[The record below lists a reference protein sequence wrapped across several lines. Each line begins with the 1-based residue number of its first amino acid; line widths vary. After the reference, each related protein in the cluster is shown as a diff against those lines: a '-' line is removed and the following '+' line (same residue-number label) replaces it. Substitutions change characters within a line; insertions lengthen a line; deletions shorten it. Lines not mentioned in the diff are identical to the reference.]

1 MTCMK
6 RFSPYDCSEKSNKK
20 AFERLPGFFQ
30 LLVKQSQQK
39 IQEAV
44 EKYNPGR
51 KIKPTSGFRSHESN
65 NKAGGVVD
73 SLHLFGLA
81 RDFRYYPDEP
91 QPFKLPD
98 SMICI
103 KSNNCWHVA
112 YKRGV

>member
-6 RFSPYDCSEKSNKK
+6 ASSAYDCSEKLNQIGFK
-20 AFERLPGFFQ
+20 RLPAFFQ

-51 KIKPTSGFRSHESN
+51 KIRPTSGFRSVEN
-65 NKAGGVVD
+65 NIKVGGVAD
-73 SLHLFGLA
+73 SLHIFGLA
-81 RDFRYYPDEP
+81 RDFRFYSDESE
-91 QPFKLPD
+91 PFKVPD

-103 KSNNCWHVA
+103 KSTNCWHVQ
-112 YKRGV
+112 YKRGI